1 MFQYISAEF
10 TGSFLSYFIV
20 GFLGMHLH
28 AWAAETASERTIR
41 IISRQNDRIERNMD
55 KIEKRI
61 DLIAR
66 QLSEVQ
72 PPPL

>member
-1 MFQYISAEF
+1 MFEYISAEF

-41 IISRQNDRIERNMD
+41 IISRHNDRIERNMD